1 MMLAQPHAD
10 EAKKGDL
17 KKKQTL
23 KKKNTKK

>member
-1 MMLAQPHAD
+1 MLAQPHAE
-10 EAKKGDL
+10 EARKGDL